1 MSNEQ
6 PTIGKI
12 EQLTTTT
19 EQERIERIKA
29 LRGKYANQF
38 PPSDQRDKGELDRL
52 RAENARLQTELDEHR
67 SALILIR
74 DMGALLSNMAYNLA
88 QDERVNEITRNDLNR
103 LRVAW
108 DEANRQLA
116 EPIHR

>member
-1 MSNEQ
+1 MTKKELQ
-6 PTIGKI
+6 A
-12 EQLTTTT
+12 E
-19 EQERIERIKA
+19 IERLRKA
-29 LRGKYANQF
+29 CV
-38 PPSDQRDKGELDRL
+38 
-52 RAENARLQTELDEHR
+52 
-67 SALILIR
+67 I
-74 DMGALLSNMAYNLA
+74 GALLSNMAYNLA